1 MLVYISI
8 NDIYCKSL
16 LITNC
21 FDAIGCAIYNSPE
34 MCHHGTAGGD
44 VGDGEQLSK
53 GGRGRHGDVQDR
65 TLMLA
70 P

>member
-1 MLVYISI
+1 MV
-8 NDIYCKSL
+8 
-16 LITNC
+16 
-21 FDAIGCAIYNSPE
+21 
-34 MCHHGTAGGD
+34 MCVGGG
-44 VGDGEQLSK
+44 GDGEELSK

>member
-1 MLVYISI
+1 MQSVAQ
-8 NDIYCKSL
+8 L
-16 LITNC
+16 LIRPRC
-21 FDAIGCAIYNSPE
+21 VIA
-34 MCHHGTAGGD
+34 GTAGGD
-44 VGDGEQLSK
+44 VGDGEELSK